1 MGYAYVKTIERY
13 NEDFCILLHMY
24 FTEKEKRKKKRKVWR
39 GNQKRKERSG
49 GAIRDRGIKL
59 EEEEV

>member
-39 GNQKRKERSG
+39 GNQSQEGKPFS
-49 GAIRDRGIKL
+49 
-59 EEEEV
+59 